1 MQQTIQVLL
10 SLQELDTK
18 LFSVKDELRRLP
30 AERERRRAAIDAR
43 IATRDQLDEEV
54 QRLQRVVKEVEEDT
68 TIKRQ
73 RMRKLE
79 NELNDVTD
87 AALIAGFQHEVREL
101 KRYVSQAEEE
111 ALESVGRVEELA
123 EKRVA
128 LVAEI
133 EEEERVFA
141 EFEQNMEAEVQDA
154 TKRRGELE
162 AERAERLTG
171 DLDRNVLDVYER
183 LLDNREGMSLSM
195 LDGRTCTACYM
206 EVPQNLY
213 VRIARAAELVLCP
226 SCGRI
231 LYLPGS

>member
-1 MQQTIQVLL
+1 MQETIQVLL

-30 AERERRRAAIDAR
+30 AERERRRASIDAR

-68 TIKRQ
+68 TVKRQ

-79 NELNDVTD
+79 NQLNDATD
-87 AALIAGFQHEVREL
+87 AALIAGFQHEIREL

-111 ALESVGRVEELA
+111 ALESVARVEELA

-128 LVAEI
+128 LLEEI
-133 EEEERVFA
+133 EEEEKVFA
-141 EFEQNMEAEVQDA
+141 EFEENMKAEVQDA
-154 TKRRGELE
+154 TKRRDELE
-162 AERAERLTG
+162 SERSERLTG

-183 LLDNREGMSLSM
+183 LLDAREGMSLSM

-213 VRIARAAELVLCP
+213 VRIARAMELVLCP

-231 LYLPGS
+231 LYLPKG

>member
-1 MQQTIQVLL
+1 M
-10 SLQELDTK
+10 
-18 LFSVKDELRRLP
+18 LFHRDRYAPRYELRRLP
-30 AERERRRAAIDAR
+30 AERERRRASIDAR

-68 TIKRQ
+68 TVKRQ

-79 NELNDVTD
+79 NQLNDATD
-87 AALIAGFQHEVREL
+87 AALIAGFQHEIREL

-111 ALESVGRVEELA
+111 ALESVARVEELA

-128 LVAEI
+128 LLEEI
-133 EEEERVFA
+133 EEEEKVFA
-141 EFEQNMEAEVQDA
+141 EFEENMKAEVQDA
-154 TKRRGELE
+154 TKRRDELE
-162 AERAERLTG
+162 SERSERLTG

-183 LLDNREGMSLSM
+183 LLDAREGMSLSM

-213 VRIARAAELVLCP
+213 VRIARAMELVLCP

-231 LYLPGS
+231 LYLPKG